1 MVPVLWM
8 RKAKM
13 KFYLTGII
21 LLLGVTLAASDLNDN
36 NNRSKNIS
44 FGFTGTAGIN
54 GLLPRKS
61 DIKSDTLGL
70 TAGGGLVFEK
80 MFTNRLG
87 FHSGAVYRYMES
99 DFKDDATNLLDAS
112 WSFHTITIPFL
123 MIISGNTESGSINLL
138 AGVSYINI
146 FDSTIKNRD
155 PYTKSAKVLSEINP
169 HQVAATVG
177 INMKLQVTKFSD
189 FFAGIIV
196 DFHPT
201 NLFRVD
207 HGDKEY
213 LHLYGAR
220 VMTGV
225 MFRTDLFPIP
235 KKIF

>member
-1 MVPVLWM
+1 
-8 RKAKM
+8 M

-21 LLLGVTLAASDLNDN
+21 LLIGVTLAASDLNDN
-36 NNRSKNIS
+36 NNRSRNIA

-54 GLLPRKS
+54 GLHPRKS
-61 DIKSDTLGL
+61 DIKSDNPGL

-87 FHSGAVYRYMES
+87 FHSGVVYRYIES
-99 DFKDDATNLLDAS
+99 DLKDDAVNLLDAS

-123 MIISGNTESGSINLL
+123 MIISGETESGSINLL
-138 AGVSYINI
+138 AGFSYINI
-146 FDSTIKNRD
+146 FDSTLKNRD
-155 PYTKSAKVLSEINP
+155 PYTASGKALSEINP

-201 NLFRVD
+201 NLFRTD
-207 HGDKEY
+207 HGNSEH

-220 VMTGV
+220 IMTGF

>member
-1 MVPVLWM
+1 
-8 RKAKM
+8 M

-36 NNRSKNIS
+36 NNRSRNIA

-61 DIKSDTLGL
+61 DIKSDAPGL

-87 FHSGAVYRYMES
+87 FHSGAVYRYIEN
-99 DFKDDATNLLDAS
+99 DFHSNDANQIDAS

-138 AGVSYINI
+138 AGFSYINI
-146 FDSTIKNRD
+146 FDSTIKNTD
-155 PYTKSAKVLSEINP
+155 SLIYDVESEKALSRINP

-177 INMKLQVTKFSD
+177 INMKVQVTKFSD

-201 NLFRVD
+201 NLFRAD
-207 HGDKEY
+207 HGKNEY
-213 LHLYGAR
+213 LHIYGAR
-220 VMTGV
+220 VMTGF